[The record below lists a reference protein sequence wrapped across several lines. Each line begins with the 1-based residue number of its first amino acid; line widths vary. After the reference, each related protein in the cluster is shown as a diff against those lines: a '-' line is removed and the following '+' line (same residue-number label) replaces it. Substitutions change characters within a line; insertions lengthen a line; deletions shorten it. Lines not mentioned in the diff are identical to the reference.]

1 MNLIF
6 QPLKMIYSNF
16 YKKWTATCMRRKLA
30 LIKFDNSLNREEIY
44 KKDFYSYQFLKKYFL
59 IDDDMY
65 TVRSDSGYCISKK
78 CRAYMKNQ

>member
-1 MNLIF
+1 
-6 QPLKMIYSNF
+6 MIYSNF
-16 YKKWTATCMRRKLA
+16 YKKWIATCMRCKLA
-30 LIKFDNSLNREEIY
+30 LIKFDSSRNREEIY

-65 TVRSDSGYCISKK
+65 TVRSDSGYCINKK